1 MNENSILKTFN
12 YEGNAITFQTGN
24 GVMVN
29 ATEMAKTFGKRVPEW
44 TRLQSTKDFL
54 DNLWTIRSG
63 QDPEVQKMHYDVE
76 QYDDEGLNHILK
88 CFDSDLHL
96 IVTSFGGQKQ
106 GTWMHED
113 VALEFARWLSPK
125 FAIWCNDRIKEL
137 ITTGVATVAD
147 DDAAIL
153 HAMQV
158 LQKRVEDREIELK
171 EAKSNLRFAEGQ
183 IEEQQKQ
190 IKELAPKADYTDKVL
205 QSKTTL
211 TFSQVALDL
220 GLRSIHVLTR
230 FLSSRGV
237 IYRQSGQW
245 LVASKFREG
254 GYFET
259 RTHLINHDDKRV
271 ETKIYTVVT
280 EKGREWLHTII
291 EANRA
296 KGFAIN

>member
-12 YEGNAITFQTGN
+12 YEGNAVTFESGD

-29 ATEMAKTFGKRVPEW
+29 ATQMAKQFGKLPNDW
-44 TRLQSTKDFL
+44 LRLPGTQEFINELTIARKSRNAEFQAVITKKGGL
-54 DNLWTIRSG
+54 DPSKG
-63 QDPEVQKMHYDVE
+63 
-76 QYDDEGLNHILK
+76 
-88 CFDSDLHL
+88 
-96 IVTSFGGQKQ
+96 
-106 GTWMHED
+106 GTWLHED
-113 VALEFARWLSPK
+113 AAIEFARWLSPK

-137 ITTGVATVAD
+137 LTTGVATVAD

-220 GLRSIHVLTR
+220 GLRSVHVLTR

-237 IYRQSGQW
+237 IYKQSRQW

-259 RTHLINHDDKRV
+259 RTHLIYHDDKRV

>member
-1 MNENSILKTFN
+1 MNNENKNSNQELQVFS
-12 YEGNAITFQTGN
+12 YEGSNITFQTGN

-29 ATEMAKTFGKRVPEW
+29 ATEMAKQFGKRPSDW
-44 TRLQSTKDFL
+44 LNNQQTKDL
-54 DNLWTIRSG
+54 INELTATRKSVTADL
-63 QDPEVQKMHYDVE
+63 VQVR
-76 QYDDEGLNHILK
+76 Q
-88 CFDSDLHL
+88 
-96 IVTSFGGQKQ
+96 GGAIQ
-106 GTWMHED
+106 GTWLHED
-113 VALEFARWLSPK
+113 LALVFAQWLSPK
-125 FAIWCNDRIKEL
+125 FYLWCNDRIKEL
-137 ITTGVATVAD
+137 LTTGVATVAD

>member
-1 MNENSILKTFN
+1 MNETQLKPFI
-12 YEGNAITFQTGN
+12 YEGNQITFETGN
-24 GVMVN
+24 EVMVN
-29 ATEMAKTFGKRVPEW
+29 ATQMAKQFGKLPNDWLRLPGTQEFINELSIARKSRNCDYQAVITRAGAPE
-44 TRLQSTKDFL
+44 T
-54 DNLWTIRSG
+54 
-63 QDPEVQKMHYDVE
+63 
-76 QYDDEGLNHILK
+76 
-88 CFDSDLHL
+88 
-96 IVTSFGGQKQ
+96 GG
-106 GTWMHED
+106 GTWLHED
-113 VALEFARWLSPK
+113 AAIEFARWLSPK

-137 ITTGVATVAD
+137 LTTGVATVAD